1 MKKVHFTKLIGLL
14 VLAVAFLLI
23 SACSQSAP
31 TEEATEAVEP
41 EEPAA
46 EEEASEEE
54 ATEAV
59 EPEEPAAEEEASEEE
74 VAPEFD
80 WKAYDG
86 TALTVYVA
94 DTGQMQYITPKLA
107 EFEELTGMT
116 VEVET
121 ADATGYRN
129 GAPVRL
135 AAQSSDFDVMATFPS
150 VDGLQFAANGWYE
163 PLDAYIADPA
173 LTSPDFNFADF
184 PEGAQNSMKVNGEL
198 VTVLWEMQT
207 DLIYYRSDVL
217 EEAGLEVPA
226 TFDEWLAAAEA
237 VHDPGND
244 FYGVALRGN
253 GYQITTPY
261 SAFLYG
267 NCGTWLDSDGNANV
281 NSPEAVKAFVLYRD
295 FGQLGPPGIV
305 NFDWQVPAQQFAQGK
320 VFMFLDINLF
330 VPTLEDPEQS
340 AVVGNVGYAPVPEGD
355 CGRSPFIGGWG
366 WGINPFSE
374 NKEAAWYFIQW
385 ATSAEI
391 NLEMK
396 LDGWPSP
403 RASAW
408 QSAEFKAQ
416 DPTPQF
422 TEVVLT
428 SLEIAAAEM
437 NPPVAPGKEARE
449 VVGVVGTR
457 ALEGASEEELQAVAD
472 EQNIALQALIDAME

>member
-1 MKKVHFTKLIGLL
+1 MKKVCHSKWIGLIAIL
-14 VLAVAFLLI
+14 LILAMI
-23 SACSQSAP
+23 SACGQPAAP
-31 TEEATEAVEP
+31 EEAAEEVAGVTEEAETEDQ
-41 EEPAA
+41 A
-46 EEEASEEE
+46 EEEVGEEE
-54 ATEAV
+54 T
-59 EPEEPAAEEEASEEE
+59 
-74 VAPEFD
+74 APEFD

-107 EFEELTGMT
+107 EFEELTGIT

-135 AAQSSDFDVMATFPS
+135 AAQASDFDVMATFPS

-163 PLDAYIADPA
+163 PLEAYIAEPA
-173 LTSPDFNFADF
+173 LTNPDYNFADF
-184 PEGAQNSMKVNGEL
+184 PEGAQNSMKVEGKL
-198 VTVLWEMQT
+198 ITILWEMQT
-207 DLIYYRSDVL
+207 DLVYYRKDVL
-217 EEAGLEVPA
+217 EEAGLEVPN
-226 TFDEWLAAAEA
+226 TFDEWLAAAQA
-237 VHDPGND
+237 VHDPDND
-244 FYGVALRGN
+244 FYGVAVRGA

-267 NCGTWLDSDGNANV
+267 NCGTWLDEEGNANI
-281 NSPEAVKAFVLYRD
+281 NSPEALKAFGLYRD
-295 FGQLGPPGIV
+295 FGGALGPPGIV

-340 AVVGNVGYAPVPEGD
+340 VVMGNVGYAPVPEGD

-366 WGINPFSE
+366 WGINPFSD

-385 ATSAEI
+385 ATSAEM

-396 LDGWPSP
+396 LAGWPSP

-408 QSAEFKAQ
+408 ESDEFKAQ

-428 SLEIAAAEM
+428 SLEVANAEM

-457 ALEGASEEELQAVAD
+457 ALEGASDDELQAVAD
-472 EQNIALQALIDAME
+472 QQNISLQALIDAME